1 MVLFVFIKENNIHSM
16 WSFQRLNECLFY
28 TPEQARGFLG
38 FQPVDGQGARIR
50 NDGGSEDENNDSSA
64 GSVVPDYVEYQSA
77 VLLPPRRWR

>member
-1 MVLFVFIKENNIHSM
+1 MCC
-16 WSFQRLNECLFY
+16 FQRLNECLFY

-50 NDGGSEDENNDSSA
+50 NDEGGSEDENNDSSA

-77 VLLPPRRWR
+77 VLLPPSRRWR